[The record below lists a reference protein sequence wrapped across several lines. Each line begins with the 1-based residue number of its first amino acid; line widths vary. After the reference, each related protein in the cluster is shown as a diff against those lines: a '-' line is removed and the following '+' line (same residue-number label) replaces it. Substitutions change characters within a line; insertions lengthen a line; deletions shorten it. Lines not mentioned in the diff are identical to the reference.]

1 MNLVEFTSRPFCLVG
16 VGGDAVTSE
25 GSLGQGLLG
34 DVPWHRRGD
43 GDSLDGNL
51 KHQTGKQRIKQR
63 IKNVENVFQV
73 GL

>member
-1 MNLVEFTSRPFCLVG
+1 MFIRNELEFTSRPFWLVG

-43 GDSLDGNL
+43 GDSLEHMG
-51 KHQTGKQRIKQR
+51 I
-63 IKNVENVFQV
+63 
-73 GL
+73 

>member
-1 MNLVEFTSRPFCLVG
+1 MFTTYVHSQWLVG

-43 GDSLDGNL
+43 GDSLEHMGIRSTKQGNNAS
-51 KHQTGKQRIKQR
+51 KTWK
-63 IKNVENVFQV
+63 NVFQV